1 VSAARWFAAH
11 LEWGTLRSRPAAR
24 WLSRGYEAI
33 ATPLLARPVSLPPHA
48 QTIGIGSAVLG
59 GAGKTLVAI
68 AYARDLALAGAR
80 VAFIA
85 HGYSARQQAPI
96 VCSGRES
103 PRQVGDDTLVAARA
117 LHHLG
122 VAVWVG
128 QDRDVI
134 LRCAAAHADVL
145 VIDGLLQSRPR
156 KLDRS
161 VLVLDAAHPFGG
173 GACPPAGDLRGSAL
187 SFFDLCDEV
196 VLVQDPL
203 LGAATPATL
212 PGSIPMPF
220 TRTAWVE
227 VSGLRHQQEVSPLDS
242 VTGRKVG
249 FASLLARPDRVLATM
264 RARGIEPACTWH
276 GADHRPPGR
285 QDLHVLRKLAHQHML
300 DAWLVTTK
308 CVTQFENHDLGAP
321 CLALDVASR
330 LDPTPLPVLDSPPC
344 VPQDSSRSCPR
355 PCSSSPP

>member
-1 VSAARWFAAH
+1 MSAARFFAAH
-11 LEWGTLRSRPAAR
+11 LEDGTLRSRPGAQI
-24 WLSRGYEAI
+24 LSRAYESI
-33 ATPLLARPVSLPPHA
+33 ATPRLSRPVSLPPHA

-85 HGYSARQQAPI
+85 HGYTSRQQAPTI
-96 VCSGRES
+96 CRGQES
-103 PRQVGDDTLVAARA
+103 PRQVGDDALVAARA
-117 LHHLG
+117 LQNFN

-128 QDRDVI
+128 RDRNVT
-134 LRCAAAHADVL
+134 LRCAAMRADVL

-156 KLDRS
+156 RLDRS
-161 VLVLDAAHPFGG
+161 VLVLDAALPFGG
-173 GACPPAGDLRGSAL
+173 GACPPAGDLRGSVRSL
-187 SFFDLCDEV
+187 FDLCNEV

-203 LGAATPATL
+203 RGHAAPVVWPAST
-212 PGSIPMPF
+212 PF

-227 VSGLRHQQEVSPLDS
+227 VVGLRRQDCVSPLGS
-242 VTGRKVG
+242 FAGRKVG

-264 RARGIEPACTWH
+264 RAREIEPVCAWH
-276 GADHRPPGR
+276 GADHRPPSR
-285 QDLHVLRKLAHQHML
+285 QDLHVLRKLARENRL
-300 DAWLVTTK
+300 DAWFVTTK

-321 CLALDVASR
+321 CFSLEVASR
-330 LDPTPLPVLDSPPC
+330 LDPTPHPVLDSPPC

>member
-1 VSAARWFAAH
+1 MSATRWFAAH
-11 LEWGTLRSRPAAR
+11 LERGTLRSRPGTHF
-24 WLSRGYEAI
+24 LSSAYEAI
-33 ATPLLARPVSLPPHA
+33 ATPLLSRPVSLPPHA
-48 QTIGIGSAVLG
+48 RSIGIGSAVLG

-85 HGYSARQQAPI
+85 HGYTSRQQAPI
-96 VCSGRES
+96 ACSGRES

-117 LHHLG
+117 LHDLD

-128 QDRDVI
+128 HDRDFT
-134 LRCAAAHADVL
+134 LRCAAMHADVL
-145 VIDGLLQSRPR
+145 VIDGLLQTRPR

-173 GACPPAGDLRGSAL
+173 GACPPAGDLRGSVRSL
-187 SFFDLCDEV
+187 FDLCDEV

-203 LGAATPATL
+203 RDGNAPVAL
-212 PGSIPMPF
+212 PRSTPF

-227 VSGLRHQQEVSPLDS
+227 VTGLRRQDGVSPLGS
-242 VTGRKVG
+242 VAGRNVG

-276 GADHRPPGR
+276 GADHRSPGR
-285 QDLHVLRKLAHQHML
+285 QDLHALRKLAHQHRL

-321 CLALDVASR
+321 CLALEIASR
-330 LDPTPLPVLDSPPC
+330 LDPTPHPVLDSPPC